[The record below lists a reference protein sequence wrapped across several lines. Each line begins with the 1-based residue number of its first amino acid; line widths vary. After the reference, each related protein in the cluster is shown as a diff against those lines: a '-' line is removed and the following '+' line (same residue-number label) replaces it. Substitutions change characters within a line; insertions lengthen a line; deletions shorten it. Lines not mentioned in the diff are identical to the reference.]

1 MNKLVYWCLL
11 SLSLKLAQAQTLE
24 SIKNFISKNKA
35 YYPEQTREFIIQ
47 RLENCDNVHSFI
59 RSFIPF
65 YYYRFNEL
73 AFNFR
78 NYQNLK
84 SFKGL
89 ILGDAHVENFGFLTT
104 DKNKLLFGFNDL
116 DDVAKAPY
124 ITDLYRHYVST
135 RLSNVEI
142 SLEDYVKIYQ
152 LGINEK
158 KYTYGNYFNQLKNES
173 TEDIGKLSKKYVD
186 LESKKFKAYLGSKNE
201 VSLLSAS
208 ELSKVS
214 RLLKTQLGKEFQV
227 LDSYRYFKVTGGS
240 ASMDR
245 IELLINSNGKIEW
258 IELKEQQASGLKT
271 LADADILSDSIKIE
285 HINKIF
291 FDKQLSNSFKLL
303 RYNSKVYLLRFRKSS
318 NKGIEISE
326 VSSKERE
333 ILIYDEVYTLG
344 RIHALSLKNPVK
356 LSLTNSI
363 DEIDLKQFDKETKLI
378 INQMKVDFEKAKEEI

>member
-1 MNKLVYWCLL
+1 MLKILVLVTL

-24 SIKNFISKNKA
+24 PIKNFITKNKT

-47 RLENCDNVHSFI
+47 RLENCDNAHSFI

-65 YYYRFNEL
+65 YYFRFNEL
-73 AFNFR
+73 ANNFR
-78 NYQNLK
+78 NYQSLK

-89 ILGDAHVENFGFLTT
+89 VLGDAHIENFGFLTT

-135 RLSNVEI
+135 KLSNIEI
-142 SLEDYVKIYQ
+142 SINDYIKIYE
-152 LGINEK
+152 LGLNEK
-158 KYTYGNYFNQLKNES
+158 KYAYGSYFNQLKNEA
-173 TEDIGKLSKKYVD
+173 TDDIGKLSKKYVD
-186 LESKKFKAYLGSKNE
+186 SEAKKFKAFLGSKNE
-201 VSLLSAS
+201 VSLLTST
-208 ELSKVS
+208 EIVKITK
-214 RLLKTQLGKEFQV
+214 LLKAQLGREFQV
-227 LDSYRYFKVTGGS
+227 LDSYRYYKTTGGS

-245 IELLINSNGKIEW
+245 IEILLTSNNKLEW

-271 LADADILSDSIKIE
+271 LSDSDILSDSIKIE

-318 NKGIEISE
+318 NKGIELSE

-333 ILIYDEVYTLG
+333 VLIYDEVYTLG

-356 LSLTNSI
+356 TSLTNSL
-363 DEIDLKQFDKETKLI
+363 DDIDLKQFEKETKLI
-378 INQMKVDFEKAKEEI
+378 INQMKLDFEKAKEEI